1 MRIIY
6 YESNVLGAIFRLGE
20 YQYGQC
26 EDWSDERLLEVAKG
40 CEVAFG
46 YGVIAEICKRLK
58 ERAHE

>member
-1 MRIIY
+1 MSQMSWEPYLDWENINTDSVR
-6 YESNVLGAIFRLGE
+6 
-20 YQYGQC
+20 
-26 EDWSDERLLEVAKG
+26 DWSDERLLEVAKG